1 MLVFFRNR
9 ETRPAL
15 KQLNLALDI
24 PQTTLEM
31 MTDRVVAAG
40 ASLYVRVRV
49 CDVSV

>member
-9 ETRPAL
+9 ETRPAF
-15 KQLNLALDI
+15 KQLNFALDI
-24 PQTTLEM
+24 PQTALEM

-40 ASLYVRVRV
+40 AFLSVRVRV